1 MFQRDL
7 HSWRKSLQKA
17 DDRMHQ
23 IVDETLD
30 SGLG

>member
-1 MFQRDL
+1 
-7 HSWRKSLQKA
+7 
-17 DDRMHQ
+17 MHQ